1 MIKNKK
7 FFLLGL
13 PLIAMSNF
21 SQANSC
27 EVPPTANPTQAKDY
41 LRCLDEQITSLQ
53 RTQSMWVN
61 KLKLDLNKLE
71 QKTGNSQLRPIF
83 ERSLTRQT
91 QFLEDSCR
99 WRYLHKMPNAT
110 KAAIAYKQCEITI
123 LEQHLTLLKQPI

>member
-1 MIKNKK
+1 MIKSKS
-7 FFLLGL
+7 LLLCL
-13 PLIAMSNF
+13 PLIVLSSF

-27 EVPPTANPTQAKDY
+27 EIAVNATPKQAKSY
-41 LRCLDEQITSLQ
+41 LRCLDDQITSLH
-53 RTQSMWVN
+53 RTQTMWIN

-71 QKTGNSQLRPIF
+71 QETGNTQLRPIF

-123 LEQHLTLLKQPI
+123 LEQHLAILKQPI